1 MKSPLATLCLSL
13 ALFSAAPLAAF
24 ASDAEAKKLF
34 GQAHKEW
41 DGDPGKCQGL
51 LEEAIGAAESKDLK
65 LNLTLILGQFHQGKT
80 GDFDAAIKHYQAVIG
95 QTVGEKSKPMR
106 NFKAQALMN
115 LGIIYYTRKHD
126 LDEAVIKLSD
136 SLEISPTCN
145 TADNLSQL
153 LYRLGRDTQRSEKA
167 RAAQLEKSL
176 KIARIALEL
185 DTENAD
191 RASTPARR
199 AKLRLQLA
207 IVLTAQGK
215 ADEAA
220 AEWKAID
227 QKALA
232 ENNNALYQLAI
243 YKALS
248 GGDAD
253 AVGAPLKKSL
263 EIRPSPVARNQIRW
277 FIRSEPDLQ
286 KFVKEESWKALV
298 TDEPEPLKKK

>member
-1 MKSPLATLCLSL
+1 MKSPLATLCLSF
-13 ALFSAAPLAAF
+13 ALFSAAPAVALATD
-24 ASDAEAKKLF
+24 SEAKDLF
-34 GQAHKEW
+34 TKAKKEW

-51 LEEAIGAAESKDLK
+51 LEEAVAAAESKALK
-65 LNLTLILGQFHQGKT
+65 LNLSLILGQFHQGKT
-80 GDFDAAIKHYQAVIG
+80 GDFDAAIRHYQAVIG
-95 QTVGEKSKPMR
+95 ETVGEKSEAMR

-126 LDEAVIKLSD
+126 LDEAVVKLSD
-136 SLEISPTCN
+136 SLEISATCY

-153 LYRLGRDTQRSEKA
+153 LFRIGRDAKRSEKA

-176 KIARIALEL
+176 KVARIAIEL
-185 DTENAD
+185 DAENAD
-191 RASTPARR
+191 KASTPARR

-215 ADEAA
+215 TEEAA

-232 ENNNALYQLAI
+232 GNNNALYQLAI
-243 YKALS
+243 YKALT

-253 AVGAPLKKSL
+253 AVAVPLKRSL
-263 EIRPSPVARNQIRW
+263 EIRPSAVARNQIRW
-277 FIRSEPDLQ
+277 FIRSEPDLE
-286 KFVKEESWKALV
+286 KFLKEESWKALV
-298 TDEPEPLKKK
+298 TDEPEPLKKS